1 MAGNGRF
8 KLTMEARIYRGK
20 LGARMRSHG
29 SFFFNKYFRI
39 FHNRLDYASRCGRFM
54 ESKQVPRLAPAER
67 GEHSQRILK

>member
-8 KLTMEARIYRGK
+8 KLTMGALVYRGK
-20 LGARMRSHG
+20 LDARMRSYG

-54 ESKQVPRLAPAER
+54 VSRKVPRLAPAER
-67 GEHSQRILK
+67 GEHLQEILK